1 MIYTNFENMFSFA
14 PFYKTLVQIFFIC
27 NLLLNKIK
35 IKINIQILLL
45 GDPSAI

>member
-27 NLLLNKIK
+27 NFLLNK
-35 IKINIQILLL
+35 IKINIQIVLL